1 MCSVSED
8 LAIQSDLKGQ
18 MQNAQAF
25 DSNFNSH
32 ALSRDLTIGLYIHYH
47 LMPTVHIFIIRFFFF
62 IIMCAVGWTD

>member
-8 LAIQSDLKGQ
+8 LAIQSNLKGQ

-32 ALSRDLTIGLYIHYH
+32 ALSPDQTKGLYIHSH
-47 LMPTVHIFIIRFFFF
+47 LTPTVHIFIIRSFYH
-62 IIMCAVGWTD
+62 